1 MNKKWFTL
9 PALAFGAITLFQGQ
23 ASPDLT
29 VEAILTTGISTDS
42 QTLQLTG
49 NLQPT
54 IRNLGGA
61 LSSSFTVQVFED
73 RNGNGLYDAGTDQ
86 QLGAT
91 VVNSLAAGAAVSP
104 TIPVAGTLLFAGNIL
119 YVRVDA
125 TNAIVESNEAN
136 NIRFTGQNFTFQPG
150 QGGLNPVVLWE
161 RQTFTLLPIIRRA
174 TGPMAVGD
182 LDGDGFPELVYVAAS
197 LDILDDGVLR
207 ILDGRDGAEKVAVI
221 DPAYQLRPTAGIALG
236 DIDGDGL
243 AEIVT
248 LDEGCRLIA
257 FEHDGAFKWRATE
270 THFSTSRCYGG
281 PALADLNKDGTP
293 EIVIGRSAY
302 SNTGALLW
310 TGTGR
315 VGGSWGPM
323 SIPADVDGDGN
334 LEVVAGPTVY
344 NSNGGIVFNR
354 TDYGEA
360 YSAVGNLDADPQAEI
375 VFKSRTGTAL
385 VVLEHDGTTKWEA
398 PWSAIGGGPPTI
410 GNFDSDPEAEIGVAG
425 SAEFRVYE
433 ANGTLKWA
441 TPIIDGS
448 SGITSATLFDF
459 DNDGAVE
466 VVFADEQFFYI
477 WRGSDGAELFKA
489 AREHNTA
496 VDMPIVADLNSDG
509 NADIV
514 VPLSG
519 YTQPNQGIRV
529 YRGANGNWARTRK
542 LWNQAA
548 YSITHI
554 LDNLQVPATFTP
566 NWLTSGLNNFRLNAF
581 LPASGET
588 ANSVGDFTVSFL
600 RRDDRDFP
608 AKTVLTARV
617 GNGGSAVLP
626 GATLRFTAGAGGAT
640 ICTSIPT
647 SLLAPGEYQDL
658 ACEYLNPTPGAQNI
672 VAQID
677 FLGQIVEG
685 DENNNTAGANLVIG
699 LGPALTVNDLTVRS
713 RDAAIDLK
721 WTPIPNAVAYNIYRR
736 TASTPYTLHRAGYV
750 NALGAFADTGLS
762 NNTVYWYN
770 VRWLNG
776 VGVESALGTEGTAMP
791 IPRTQR
797 GDTAPTIT
805 SVPITQGRTALEYR
819 YQMLASDPDA
829 GDTKTFELNAPPTG
843 MTIGAATGL
852 ILWTPQA
859 NQAGNH
865 RIQASVRDSKNRV
878 TSQYFN
884 VFIETQIINNAP
896 TITST
901 PLTSATVG
909 KSYAYTLRASDPDAG
924 DLLNFTRLA
933 GPLGL
938 SVHPSTGLI
947 SWLPG
952 PTQTGLHAVSVRVT
966 DLAGL
971 GQTQNFQISV
981 NNPNRQPTITS
992 TAPTTALLGS
1002 TYVYNP
1008 TATDPDPGDVLTWS
1022 LITAPAGATI
1032 NSASGQILFNAPAAG
1047 AYSFTVEVMDALG
1060 AFQRQ
1065 SFVVNVSATQ
1075 NQAPAFTSS
1084 AVTVAEPGQTYFYQ
1098 AAATDPNGDAVAFS
1112 LVSGPAGM
1120 QITANGALAWTVPAN
1135 ASGAQPVSIRAA
1147 DPFGAS
1153 VDQSFSITIAPVDN
1167 TPPTLS
1173 IQSPG
1178 PNALTTGETLVT
1190 GTVQDPNL
1198 VSWRLEYQIQGG
1210 SQWSLL
1216 NSGTANVSNGTLGVF
1231 PATLLANNPYLLRLT
1246 AFDRRQG
1253 AFVQNIV
1260 RVGGDT
1266 VKLGAF
1272 TLEYTD
1278 FRLPALMMPIEIR
1291 RRYDSRKPYWN
1302 DFGAG
1307 WALGF
1312 SETDLRF
1319 DGNYNA
1325 YVTLP
1330 NGREAIFAFAPVQ
1343 PSPVLPALANR
1354 YVAPAGVDDKLENL
1368 DCPGFLGGAQG
1379 LVCLGGDTP
1388 FQAYNPK
1395 RWLLTTK
1402 DGTKFTIV
1410 NSVITRIE
1418 DRNGNW
1424 VQIAANGISAS
1435 NGRNATFTRDGAG
1448 RITQIRDAR
1457 GQQHTYSY
1465 DAQGRLTQHTDAK
1478 NLATTFEYQAATHL
1492 ITRVLQAGGCQA
1504 LRQEF
1509 DLAGRL
1515 SARIDSAGQRTDYA
1529 YDLGARR
1536 LTKTFPGGATT
1547 SETFD
1552 AQGNLL
1558 SFTDGEGQTR
1568 LYSYD
1573 ANGRRI
1579 LTTMPS
1585 GRRIARTYDSS
1596 GNVLTEEDGPN
1607 GGPFLVTSYQWTPE
1621 NLLSRITRPNGDY
1634 QVFTYNAQGNLL
1646 SSQIFNSGGTLA
1658 EEGLFSYDAQG
1669 RLLSENTNRG
1679 VFNYTYDGTGN
1690 LTRITD
1696 GALRIENFVYDANG
1710 NIVTVFNGAGQ
1721 RFDRAWDE
1729 FGLPANASAGGF
1741 LTRTQTW
1748 NAFGLPASLGNA
1760 LGHQFSF
1767 GYSCSGYLTQVTD
1780 PLSGQT
1786 QYDRNTFGRILT
1798 MRDALNRSTTYTYD
1812 RNGLRL
1818 SRTSPAGDT
1827 STNSYNA
1834 DGYLA
1839 SFDHGL
1845 GAVSIAYDG
1854 YGRKSTETA
1863 PTRSDT
1869 YQYDPRGR
1877 VASIQSTG
1885 ATPGTMTFTR
1895 DAANRILTA
1904 TDRFNRTVTYT
1915 YDAKGRRATMTAPN
1929 ATATSYQ
1936 YDAGGKISRITT
1948 GASWAEYSYDTAG
1961 RRIGLLYSNGV
1972 RAAYTWNARN
1982 QLASL
1987 AWFTPSNTVIRSW
2000 VYAYDP
2006 AGRRTSAVLNDGGIV
2021 WTYDALGRLTSETM
2035 VSELWGNHSGA
2046 WTYDAVGNR
2055 LDAGAAFGLD
2065 HRQTAWGAESIGH
2078 DAAGNALSVAGS
2090 ALAYDARNRVISSPT
2105 QAFLYN
2111 GLGHR
2116 DQITGLTAR
2125 SYVYDGQ
2132 NVLAILNGNVYSH
2145 RYTFGLSIDEPLF
2158 ARNGTADRF
2167 FVTDEQ
2173 GSVFA
2178 MTDQN
2183 GAVMQQYAY
2192 NAWGARIFF
2201 DSVVSSGFGAS
2212 NYNPFEFQAKERLD
2226 IPDLYWF
2233 RARLY
2238 RAGAGRFLQKDPARG
2253 SSYLP
2258 ASRHPYQFLFNRPTQ
2273 FVDPT
2278 GWSASQYGLMI
2289 TENDAAEYAG
2299 MIIGF
2304 ANAFGG
2310 TNLGF
2315 LGNFIDRRLK
2325 MPNES
2330 IASSASYAVDAI
2342 TQDMETV
2349 LDEFESWFAEDG
2361 ASIAAGLASGAGY
2374 GVTAGTY
2381 WVNYAVQGI
2390 LPF

>member
-1 MNKKWFTL
+1 MSKKWITL
-9 PALAFGAITLFQGQ
+9 PALLLGAIALFEGQG
-23 ASPDLT
+23 SPDLT
-29 VEAILTTGISTDS
+29 VEAIVATGISTDS
-42 QTLQLTG
+42 QTLQLSG
-49 NLQPT
+49 SLQPT

-61 LSSSFTVQVFED
+61 VNSPFSVQVFED
-73 RNGNGLYDAGTDQ
+73 RNGNGLYEAGSDLQVGTTIVNS
-86 QLGAT
+86 LGAGAT
-91 VVNSLAAGAAVSP
+91 VSPSISVS
-104 TIPVAGTLLFAGNIL
+104 GTLLFAGNIL
-119 YVRVDA
+119 YVRADSGS
-125 TNAIVESNEAN
+125 AIVESNEAN
-136 NIRFTGQNFTFQPG
+136 NIRFTGQNYTFQPG

-161 RQTFTLLPIIRRA
+161 RKTFTLLPTTRRA

-182 LDGDGFPELVYVAAS
+182 LDGDGFPELAYVSSALS
-197 LDILDDGVLR
+197 ILENGVLR
-207 ILDGRDGAEKVAVI
+207 VLDGRDGAEKVTVI
-221 DPAYQLRPTAGIALG
+221 DPAMQLRPTAGVSLG

-243 AEIVT
+243 GEIIT
-248 LDEGCRLIA
+248 LDEECRLIV
-257 FEHDGAFKWRATE
+257 FENDGSFKWRSTE

-281 PALADLNKDGTP
+281 AALADLNKDGTP

-310 TGTGR
+310 TGSGR
-315 VGGSWGPM
+315 IGGAWGPM
-323 SIPADVDGDGN
+323 SFAADINGDGN

-344 NSNGGIVFNR
+344 SASGGIVFNK
-354 TDYGEA
+354 TEYGEA
-360 YSAVGNLDADPQAEI
+360 YSAVGNLDGDPQAEI
-375 VFKSRTGTAL
+375 VFKPRTGDAL
-385 VVLEHDGTTKWEA
+385 VVLEHDGTVKWEA
-398 PWSAIGGGPPTI
+398 PWNVVGGGPPTI

-441 TPIIDGS
+441 NPIVDGS

-459 DNDGAVE
+459 DNDGTVE
-466 VVFADEQFFYI
+466 VVFADEDNFYI
-477 WRGSDGAELFKA
+477 WRGSDGTELFKV

-496 VDMPIVADLNSDG
+496 VDMPIVVDINADG

-519 YTQPNQGIRV
+519 NTPPVQGIAV

-542 LWNQAA
+542 LWSQPA

-566 NWLTSGLNNFRLNAF
+566 NWLTTGLNNFRLNAF
-581 LPASGET
+581 LPGSGET
-588 ANSVGDFTVSFL
+588 PNSVGDFTVSFL

-617 GNGGSAVLP
+617 GNGGSAVLAP
-626 GATLRFTAGAGGAT
+626 ATLRFSAGAGGPT
-640 ICTSIPT
+640 ICTTIPT
-647 SLLAPGEYQDL
+647 ALMAPGEYQDL
-658 ACEYLNPTPGAQNI
+658 TCEYLNPTPGAQNI

-677 FLGQIVEG
+677 FLSQVGEG
-685 DENNNTAGANLVIG
+685 DENNNTAGANLAIG
-699 LGPALTVNDLTVRS
+699 LGPAVTVNELTIRA
-713 RDAAIDLK
+713 RDAATDLK
-721 WTPIPNAVAYNIYRR
+721 WTPMPNAVSYNIYRR
-736 TASTPYTLHRAGYV
+736 SGANPYALHRAGYV
-750 NALGAFADTGLS
+750 NALGAFADSGLA

-770 VRWLNG
+770 VRWLNAA
-776 VGVESALGTEGTAMP
+776 GVESALGTEGSAMP

-805 SVPITQGRTALEYR
+805 SVPATQGRTGLEYR
-819 YQMLASDPDA
+819 YQIVASDPDA
-829 GDTKTFELNAPPTG
+829 GDTKTFELSAPPAG
-843 MTIGAATGL
+843 MSIGASTGL
-852 ILWTPQA
+852 IVWTPQA
-859 NQAGNH
+859 NQAGSH
-865 RIQASVRDSKNRV
+865 RVMTSVRDSRNRIA
-878 TSQYFN
+878 SQHFN
-884 VFIETQIINNAP
+884 VFVETQTINNAP

-909 KSYAYTLRASDPDAG
+909 RSYAYTVRASDPDAG
-924 DLLNFTRLA
+924 DLLSFTRLS

-938 SVHPSTGLI
+938 SVHPSTGVV

-952 PTQTGLHAVSVRVT
+952 LAQTGMHAVSVRVT

-971 GQTQNFQISV
+971 GQTQSYQIAV
-981 NNPNRQPTITS
+981 GNPNRQPTITS
-992 TAPTTALLGS
+992 SAPVTGLLGT
-1002 TYVYNP
+1002 TYVYNA
-1008 TATDPDPGDVLTWS
+1008 TATDPDAGDVLSWT
-1022 LITAPAGATI
+1022 LIASPAGATV
-1032 NSASGQILFNAPAAG
+1032 NSSTGQVLFNAVAAG
-1047 AYSFTVEVMDALG
+1047 SYPFTLEVMDALG

-1065 SFVVNVSATQ
+1065 SFVVNISATQ
-1075 NQAPAFTSS
+1075 NQGPSFTSS
-1084 AVTVAEPGQTYFYQ
+1084 AVTSAEPGQTYFYQ
-1098 AAATDPNGDAVAFS
+1098 ATATDPNGDALGFS
-1112 LVSGPAGM
+1112 LVSGPVGM
-1120 QITANGALAWTVPAN
+1120 QVTGGGGVVWTVPGN
-1135 ASGAQPVSIRAA
+1135 ASGAQAVTIRVA

-1153 VDQSFSITIAPVDN
+1153 ADQSFSIAIAAIDS

-1173 IQSPG
+1173 IASPVA
-1178 PNALTTGETLVT
+1178 NALVTGETAVT

-1210 SQWSLL
+1210 TQWVAL
-1216 NSGTANVSNGTLGVF
+1216 GNGTSNVANGVLGVF

-1260 RVGGDT
+1260 RVGGDA

-1278 FRLPALMMPIEIR
+1278 FRLPALVMPIEIR

-1330 NGREAIFAFAPVQ
+1330 NGREAVFAFAPIQ
-1343 PSPVLPALANR
+1343 PSPFFPTLENR

-1368 DCPGFLGGAQG
+1368 DCPGFLGGGQN
-1379 LVCLGGDTP
+1379 LTCLGGDTP
-1388 FQAYNPK
+1388 FQQYDPK

-1402 DGTKFTIV
+1402 DGMKFTIV
-1410 NSVITRIE
+1410 NSTITRIE

-1424 VQIAANGISAS
+1424 VQISATGISAS
-1435 NGRNATFTRDGAG
+1435 NGRNAVFTRDSAG

-1457 GQQHTYSY
+1457 GQQHTYAY

-1478 NLATTFEYQAATHL
+1478 NLGTTFEYQTATHL
-1492 ITRVLQAGGCQA
+1492 ITRILQAGGCQA
-1504 LRQEF
+1504 VRQEF

-1515 SARIDSAGQRTDYA
+1515 SARIDSAGQRTEYT

-1536 LTKTFPGGATT
+1536 RTKTFPGGATT
-1547 SETFD
+1547 SETYD
-1552 AQGNLL
+1552 AQGNVL
-1558 SFTDGEGQTR
+1558 SFTDGEGQIR
-1568 LYSYD
+1568 QFQYD
-1573 ANGRRI
+1573 ANGRRTLTI
-1579 LTTMPS
+1579 LPS
-1585 GRRIARTYDSS
+1585 GRRVARSYDTS

-1607 GGPFLVTSYQWTPE
+1607 GGPFLVTSYQWSAE
-1621 NLLSRITRPNGDY
+1621 NLLTRITRPNGDY
-1634 QVFTYNAQGNLL
+1634 QVFSYNAQGRLL
-1646 SSQIFNSGGTLA
+1646 SSQSFNSGGTLA

-1669 RLLSENTNRG
+1669 RLLSEDTNRG
-1679 VFNYTYDGTGN
+1679 VFNYTYDGSGN
-1690 LTRITD
+1690 LTRISD

-1710 NIVTVFNGAGQ
+1710 NIATSFNGAGQ

-1748 NAFGLPASLGNA
+1748 NNFGLPSSVGNA
-1760 LGHQFSF
+1760 LGQQFGF
-1767 GYSCSGYLTQVTD
+1767 GYNCSGNLTQVTD
-1780 PLSGQT
+1780 PMGGQT
-1786 QYDRNTFGRILT
+1786 QYDRNALGRIVS
-1798 MRDALNRSTTYTYD
+1798 MRDALNRSTTYSYD
-1812 RNGLRL
+1812 RNGLPL
-1818 SRTSPAGDT
+1818 SRTSPAGDISAKT
-1827 STNSYNA
+1827 YSA

-1839 SFDHGL
+1839 SFNHGL
-1845 GAVSIAYDG
+1845 GAVTLGYDAYA
-1854 YGRKSTETA
+1854 RKASETS
-1863 PTRSDT
+1863 PTRSDSF
-1869 YQYDPRGR
+1869 QYDARGR
-1877 VASIQSTG
+1877 VASIVSTG
-1885 ATPGTMTFTR
+1885 DAAGTMTFTR
-1895 DAANRILTA
+1895 DAANRLLSA
-1904 TDRFNRTVTYT
+1904 TDRFNRTVSYT

-1929 ATATSYQ
+1929 ASVTSYQ

-1948 GASWAEYSYDTAG
+1948 GSNWAEYSYDTSG
-1961 RRIGLLYSNGV
+1961 RRSGLLYSNGV

-1987 AWFTPSNTVIRSW
+1987 AWYTPANVVIRSW
-2000 VYAYDP
+2000 IYGYDP
-2006 AGRRTSAVLNDGGIV
+2006 AGRRISAQLNDGSIA
-2021 WTYDALGRLTSETM
+2021 WSYDALGRLTSETI
-2035 VSELWGNHSGA
+2035 VSTLWGNHSGA

-2055 LDAGAAFGLD
+2055 LDAGATFGLD
-2065 HRQTAWGAESIGH
+2065 HRQTALGVESITH
-2078 DAAGNALSVAGS
+2078 DGAGNSTSIGGA
-2090 ALAYDARNRVISSPT
+2090 ALAYDVHNRLVTTPT
-2105 QAFLYN
+2105 QGLRYN
-2111 GLGHR
+2111 GLGQR
-2116 DQITGLTAR
+2116 DQITGIGAR
-2125 SYVYDGQ
+2125 PYVYDGM
-2132 NVLAILNGNVYSH
+2132 NPMVIYSGGSYTH
-2145 RYTFGLSIDEPLF
+2145 RYTFGLNADELLF
-2158 ARNGTADRF
+2158 VLNGTVARF

-2178 MTDQN
+2178 VTDQN
-2183 GAVMQQYAY
+2183 GGLLQQYAY
-2192 NAWGARIFF
+2192 NAWGTRVYF
-2201 DSVVSSGFGAS
+2201 DGVASAGLGGS
-2212 NYNPFEFQAKERLD
+2212 NYNPFEFQAKERLND
-2226 IPDLYWF
+2226 LDLYEF
-2233 RARLY
+2233 RARVY
-2238 RAGAGRFLQKDPARG
+2238 RAELGRFLQKDPARG

-2258 ASRHPYQFLFNRPTQ
+2258 ASRHPYQFLLNRPTQ

-2278 GWSASQYGLMI
+2278 GWSATQYGLMI
-2289 TENDAAEYAG
+2289 KENDAAEYAG

-2315 LGNFIDRRLK
+2315 LGNFLDRRLQF
-2325 MPNES
+2325 PNES
-2330 IASSASYAVDAI
+2330 IAASAGVAIDAV

-2349 LDEFESWFAEDG
+2349 LDEFESWFEEDG

-2381 WVNYAVQGI
+2381 WINYAVLGQ